1 MSKFE
6 TKTSATVRRLGY
18 AFILGVALTANS
30 TASFAEQ
37 GTAEQRAACT
47 GDVFRLCKSEIP
59 DVDRIVACMKKQKA
73 NLSTPCRAV
82 FASN

>member
-1 MSKFE
+1 MSKIA
-6 TKTSATVRRLGY
+6 TKTTTVRRLGY
-18 AFILGVALTANS
+18 ALAFGLVLAANS
-30 TASFAEQ
+30 TPSLAEQ

-47 GDVFRLCKSEIP
+47 GDVFRLCGSEIP
-59 DVDRIVACMKKQKA
+59 NVDKIVACMKKQKN